1 MPRGLIEI
9 NGEALRAER
18 ERAGL
23 SVIDVG
29 RRTGIAPES
38 LSRIEN
44 GPPKHV
50 RPVTV
55 RNLAKAIEVE
65 PEQLVMRAA
74 GAG

>member
-18 ERAGL
+18 ERVGL

-50 RPVTV
+50 RPATL
-55 RNLAKAIEVE
+55 RNLAKAIGIE
-65 PEQLVMRAA
+65 PSVLTR
-74 GAG
+74 GGGG